1 LAKKNEG
8 KLFEEDFQNSAKKQN
23 IFVHRIKDINLPFD
37 LRSRVKLPQNQY
49 DSILFYNGWLLPI
62 EFKSTKSKSISFS
75 ESIIK
80 EHQIQ
85 SLKDATEYEKVIPGF
100 IFNFREP
107 DNETFFI
114 HIDEFVKY
122 KNIAE
127 NQLDHTYESKIN
139 KSSIPMAICKEIGIE
154 IENEKKR
161 TRYFYDVMDFINK
174 AASQVEDNL
183 KKGKR
188 SNLFSSTTP
197 ERLEMINDKSKKNG
211 GLSNLTYGR
220 VFGEDVK

>member
-1 LAKKNEG
+1 LSKKNEG
-8 KLFEEDFQNSAKKQN
+8 KLFEEDFQNSTKKQS
-23 IFVHRIKDINLPFD
+23 IFVHRIKDINLPLD
-37 LRSRVKLPQNQY
+37 LRARVKLPQNQY

-100 IFNFREP
+100 IFNFRSC
-107 DNETFFI
+107 DNATFFI
-114 HIDEFVKY
+114 HIRDFITY

-127 NQLDHTYESKIN
+127 NQLDHTYKN
-139 KSSIPMAICKEIGIE
+139 KVNRSSIPIAICKEIGIE
-154 IENEKKR
+154 IINEKKR

-174 AASQVEDNL
+174 AASLNNL
-183 KKGKR
+183 KERKR
-188 SNLFSSTTP
+188 SNLLSNTTP

-220 VFGEDVK
+220 AFGEDVK